1 MSQSCQVN
9 MYKLL
14 IWYRRLI
21 RKARELQTSV
31 DFKENECDFCQN
43 LNSSVF
49 VYTTAP
55 NGLFQICLIS

>member
-1 MSQSCQVN
+1 

-21 RKARELQTSV
+21 RKAQEPQTSV
-31 DFKENECDFCQN
+31 DFKENDCDFCQN

-55 NGLFQICLIS
+55 TGLFQICLIS